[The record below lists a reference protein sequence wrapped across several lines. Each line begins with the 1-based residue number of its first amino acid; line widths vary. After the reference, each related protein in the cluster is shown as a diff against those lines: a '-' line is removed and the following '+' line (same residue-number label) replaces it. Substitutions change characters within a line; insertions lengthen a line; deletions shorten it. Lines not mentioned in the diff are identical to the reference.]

1 MGAEDTPKRG
11 FFSTRTTFKNR
22 STIFT
27 LGSRDTVLTTEL
39 EDPIIVV
46 PHAQKTEKRVR
57 LRFSLYTHVCTRF
70 TCIMHCTYM
79 YMYVYMYNFFTY
91 MYTNTYTL
99 RTLFHVHI
107 LTHTCTYAH
116 SLTPLL

>member
-1 MGAEDTPKRG
+1 MKGNRGLKIMVMFSVFCVGPQFEDVAEKDDLMGAEDTPKRG

-27 LGSRDTVLTTEL
+27 LGNRDTVLTTEL

-57 LRFSLYTHVCTRF
+57 E
-70 TCIMHCTYM
+70 
-79 YMYVYMYNFFTY
+79 
-91 MYTNTYTL
+91 
-99 RTLFHVHI
+99 
-107 LTHTCTYAH
+107 
-116 SLTPLL
+116 

>member
-1 MGAEDTPKRG
+1 MDVVFVQFEDVAEKDDLMGAEDTPKRG

-46 PHAQKTEKRVR
+46 PHAQKTEKKVR
-57 LRFSLYTHVCTRF
+57 EV
-70 TCIMHCTYM
+70 
-79 YMYVYMYNFFTY
+79 
-91 MYTNTYTL
+91 
-99 RTLFHVHI
+99 
-107 LTHTCTYAH
+107 
-116 SLTPLL
+116 

>member
-39 EDPIIVV
+39 EDPIIIV
-46 PHAQKTEKRVR
+46 PHAQKTEKKVR
-57 LRFSLYTHVCTRF
+57 KYHHH
-70 TCIMHCTYM
+70 CIDTDMKLKFEWNLVLFWPTIA
-79 YMYVYMYNFFTY
+79 
-91 MYTNTYTL
+91 TL
-99 RTLFHVHI
+99 
-107 LTHTCTYAH
+107 
-116 SLTPLL
+116 

>member
-46 PHAQKTEKRVR
+46 PHAQKTEKRVKISGSF
-57 LRFSLYTHVCTRF
+57 LGIQRFIFVQTVSCMCF
-70 TCIMHCTYM
+70 
-79 YMYVYMYNFFTY
+79 
-91 MYTNTYTL
+91 
-99 RTLFHVHI
+99 
-107 LTHTCTYAH
+107 
-116 SLTPLL
+116 

>member
-39 EDPIIVV
+39 EDPIIIV
-46 PHAQKTEKRVR
+46 PHAQKTEKRV
-57 LRFSLYTHVCTRF
+57 SMSNSVSPSIPEAGWATRF
-70 TCIMHCTYM
+70 EFGTSKQMGGVWCD
-79 YMYVYMYNFFTY
+79 N
-91 MYTNTYTL
+91 
-99 RTLFHVHI
+99 
-107 LTHTCTYAH
+107 
-116 SLTPLL
+116 

>member
-1 MGAEDTPKRG
+1 MIPTLHHMTTFSFNVIVCAQFEDVAEKDDLMGAEDTPKRG

-46 PHAQKTEKRVR
+46 PHAQKTEKRVSETFR
-57 LRFSLYTHVCTRF
+57 STVKQEIHA
-70 TCIMHCTYM
+70 CI
-79 YMYVYMYNFFTY
+79 
-91 MYTNTYTL
+91 
-99 RTLFHVHI
+99 LFMHI
-107 LTHTCTYAH
+107 LA
-116 SLTPLL
+116 

>member
-46 PHAQKTEKRVR
+46 PHAQKTEKKVKKGK
-57 LRFSLYTHVCTRF
+57 LKF
-70 TCIMHCTYM
+70 
-79 YMYVYMYNFFTY
+79 
-91 MYTNTYTL
+91 
-99 RTLFHVHI
+99 
-107 LTHTCTYAH
+107 
-116 SLTPLL
+116 